1 MVPDEKLGDRIC
13 WMSNALVEIE
23 VMTVAS
29 SLLDLKIIE
38 ILSRKLRMCEEYDDE
53 MLRIPIFQY
62 LLFS

>member
-1 MVPDEKLGDRIC
+1 
-13 WMSNALVEIE
+13 MSNALVEIE